1 MSNSSNSLNPIEEN
15 NTGFLK
21 NIIKNG
27 NIINFYVKK
36 KIDSEIPVNFKTN
49 SNNSKVIMP
58 DQQKIEKILQNT
70 KRKSTLPPLTELYDN

>member
-58 DQQKIEKILQNT
+58 D
-70 KRKSTLPPLTELYDN
+70 